1 MAFGNVLGQSGTA
14 LPYINGNY
22 DAGNHN
28 IKNVA
33 DPVDETDAVNL
44 RSLNNQIDARSLFK
58 KNLIHTSVFTSTS
71 TNTDSWTPPELTF
84 DNIPLGYYFDITAN
98 ELETYEIGLNFLSQ
112 VEQQKVLRIASLQN
126 NNDTNNWLK
135 NFNFSFICFVSGIN
149 FADSNMGYRA
159 TVEVLSS
166 ESSNTALNYNNDEV
180 YKGNW
185 AISVGVDG
193 VPISGSLTVSMYWF

>member
-1 MAFGNVLGQSGTA
+1 MVFGSILGRSNAA

-22 DAGNHN
+22 DAENHN

-44 RSLNNQIDARSLFK
+44 RSLSNQINIGSLFK

-71 TNTDSWTPPELTF
+71 TGTDSWAPPELTF
-84 DNIPLGYYFDITAN
+84 DNIPLGYCFDITAN
-98 ELETYEIGLNFLSQ
+98 ELETYEIGLSFSTK
-112 VEQQKVLRIASLQN
+112 VEQQRTLSIASLQN

-135 NFNFSFICFVSGIN
+135 NFNFSFICFVSDIN
-149 FADSNMGYRA
+149 LADSNTGYRA

-166 ESSNTALNYNNDEV
+166 SSFYTALNYSNDER
-180 YKGNW
+180 YKGDW
-185 AISVGVDG
+185 SISVGVDG